1 MINNGIFAFFKKV
14 EIGIV
19 EIVEKSITLTC
30 VIKLNFIEEPCDKR
44 WLVKKNYFTNI
55 RLNIIFDG

>member
-1 MINNGIFAFFKKV
+1 MVFLHSLKI

-19 EIVEKSITLTC
+19 EIVEKSIILTC

-55 RLNIIFDG
+55 RLNKIIFDG